1 MKQSKKYIVVDTWN
15 GDNYSSENGT
25 EIRIFD
31 NKEQASYHCRVEA
44 YKNEEEDVMEVEK
57 VENGYEFYDIS
68 EDGVDDSGSYRYYPL
83 PKDAYAVEILCN
95 VNEVRIINQIEFAK
109 AIADREAELQDY
121 LNDEKNV
128 IKDESLQDKR
138 EDKAIATDDGIFYH
152 SLDQYD
158 FQYRRLSDVRGIDD
172 NLMKEI
178 TLTKQEIDLAID
190 GMKHY
195 LNHTKHEVIVSAMN
209 HKNKC
214 KAIEILISVLKTNQ
228 I

>member
-1 MKQSKKYIVVDTWN
+1 M
-15 GDNYSSENGT
+15 
-25 EIRIFD
+25 
-31 NKEQASYHCRVEA
+31 
-44 YKNEEEDVMEVEK
+44 YK
-57 VENGYEFYDIS
+57 
-68 EDGVDDSGSYRYYPL
+68 RQ
-83 PKDAYAVEILCN
+83 EILCN
-95 VNEVRIINQIEFAK
+95 VNEVRILNQIEFAK
-109 AIADREAELQDY
+109 ALAEREQEIRRAELDR
-121 LNDEKNV
+121 DEV
-128 IKDESLQDKR
+128 AES
-138 EDKAIATDDGIFYH
+138 TDDGIFYMAI
-152 SLDQYD
+152 DDYD

-214 KAIEILISVLKTNQ
+214 KAIETLISVLKTNQ

>member
-15 GDNYSSENGT
+15 GEGYSSENGA

-44 YKNEEEDVMEVEK
+44 YKQKIEDVMKVEK

-83 PKDAYAVEILCN
+83 PKDAYAVEIRAN
-95 VNEVRIINQIEFAK
+95 VNEVRILNQVEFSK
-109 AIADREAELQDY
+109 ALAERELELQHY
-121 LNDEKNV
+121 LTGQNGLIEDRG
-128 IKDESLQDKR
+128 DKVV
-138 EDKAIATDDGIFYH
+138 ATDDGIFYH
-152 SLDQYD
+152 STHMYD
-158 FQYRRLSDVRGIDD
+158 YQYRRLSDVRGIDD

-178 TLTKQEIDLAID
+178 TLTKQEIDLSIK
-190 GMKHY
+190 GMTRY
-195 LNHTKHEVIVSAMN
+195 LNYIQGEMMPKEE
-209 HKNKC
+209 